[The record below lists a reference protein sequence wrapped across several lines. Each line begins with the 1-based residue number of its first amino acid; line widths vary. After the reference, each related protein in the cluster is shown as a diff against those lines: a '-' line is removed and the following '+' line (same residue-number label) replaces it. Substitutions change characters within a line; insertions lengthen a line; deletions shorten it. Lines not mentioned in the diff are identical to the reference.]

1 MSQSDEK
8 VYKAIDENEVSEKVN
23 KIVDQLVMQEGSREL
38 VNGIIKDLK
47 EEYGL
52 NTTVIRQTASII
64 HKHNKEEV
72 DEKNDQVQEL
82 LNFCR

>member
-47 EEYGL
+47 EE
-52 NTTVIRQTASII
+52 
-64 HKHNKEEV
+64 
-72 DEKNDQVQEL
+72 
-82 LNFCR
+82 

>member
-23 KIVDQLVMQEGSREL
+23 KIVDQLVMQEVSREV
-38 VNGIIKDLK
+38 VNWIIKDLK

-52 NTTVIRQTASII
+52 HPTVIRQTASII

>member
-23 KIVDQLVMQEGSREL
+23 KIVDQLVMQEGSREA
-38 VNGIIKDLK
+38 VNEIIKDLK

-52 NTTVIRQTASII
+52 HPTVIRQTASII
-64 HKHNKEEV
+64 HKHNKV
-72 DEKNDQVQEL
+72 SYNLILVSGLTILHQQV
-82 LNFCR
+82 